1 MAGRQEIGGDWKL
14 PDTFDFKDE
23 QVRFGTLGEGSPLVL
38 LHGTPFS
45 SVVWRRI
52 APWLANH
59 RRVFYFD
66 LLGYGRS
73 EKHDGHDVSLG
84 IQNEVLTALLDRW
97 ELDRPDIAH
106 DFGGT
111 MALRVHSLNG
121 RDYRSPTLI
130 DPVAIE
136 PYGSSSVQ
144 AAKGNPDVFTALPP
158 LSIRLS
164 FARISATRCFT
175 RFMRTRCGSTWSLG
189 SARRR
194 RSGGILSPDC
204 PEERRLHRRDREP
217 IWRNSLPVTIL
228 WGSTTSGFFLPA
240 AKSSR
245 GAYPTPAFE
254 SLQKPNISC
263 RRRRRRQSW
272 RRS

>member
-84 IQNEVLTALLDRW
+84 IQNEVLTALL
-97 ELDRPDIAH
+97 EGSMNACQEP
-106 DFGGT
+106 
-111 MALRVHSLNG
+111 ALRVRNTRRATDDLQRPRHG
-121 RDYRSPTLI
+121 Q
-130 DPVAIE
+130 VA
-136 PYGSSSVQ
+136 G
-144 AAKGNPDVFTALPP
+144 L
-158 LSIRLS
+158 
-164 FARISATRCFT
+164 
-175 RFMRTRCGSTWSLG
+175 
-189 SARRR
+189 RRP
-194 RSGGILSPDC
+194 S
-204 PEERRLHRRDREP
+204 
-217 IWRNSLPVTIL
+217 
-228 WGSTTSGFFLPA
+228 
-240 AKSSR
+240 
-245 GAYPTPAFE
+245 
-254 SLQKPNISC
+254 
-263 RRRRRRQSW
+263 
-272 RRS
+272 